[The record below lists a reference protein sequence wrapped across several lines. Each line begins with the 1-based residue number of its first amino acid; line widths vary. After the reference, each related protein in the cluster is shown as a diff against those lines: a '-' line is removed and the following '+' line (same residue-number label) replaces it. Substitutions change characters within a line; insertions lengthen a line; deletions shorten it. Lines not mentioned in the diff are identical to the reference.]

1 MEGSG
6 EALGHGCVPADDDNE
21 LQLEY
26 SAKTDK
32 ATPINLTN
40 HSYFNLG
47 EERTS
52 STKSSICRRRGTL
65 RWMRR

>member
-1 MEGSG
+1 VYR
-6 EALGHGCVPADDDNE
+6 LTDDDE

-47 EERTS
+47 EEGHPRRNPLSAGGEVHSGGCATLIPTGES
-52 STKSSICRRRGTL
+52 CR
-65 RWMRR
+65 